1 MHHSVLKRPNSSSGV
16 RFEGRFINCEST
28 KHIQIVADLGKVM
41 FTVAD
46 SEA

>member
-1 MHHSVLKRPNSSSGV
+1 MLQRPNKSSGV
-16 RFEGRFINCEST
+16 RFERRFINCEST
-28 KHIQIVADLGKVM
+28 KRIQIVADLGKAM